1 MVDTVREEGYSAQA
15 LCLNVPLTGE
25 TCEHIAAAG
34 SFDILMN
41 KGRLSGANA
50 VGNNFKQRLAAG
62 KLLVG
67 SFVKTPS
74 PIIVEILALTG
85 LDCLCLDA
93 EHAPFDR
100 GTLDLGILA
109 ARAAG
114 KDVLVRIPSAS
125 PEYCLNALD
134 CGATGVVVPHVRSAD
149 EARAI
154 VQSCRYGAGGRGY
167 AGSSRAAGYTTLPMA
182 AHLAASAARSIV
194 ILQIEDP
201 EAIDAI
207 DEIAQVPGV
216 DALFVGRVDL
226 TVAYGAD
233 SQDDVRV
240 VAAVA
245 AVCDAGRRHGR
256 PVGMFLARPE
266 DVPSW
271 HAKGANLFLLGSD
284 HGFLLAGAAELL
296 RRCGR

>member
-1 MVDTVREEGYSAQA
+1 MDS
-15 LCLNVPLTGE
+15 
-25 TCEHIAAAG
+25 
-34 SFDILMN
+34 
-41 KGRLSGANA
+41 RLSGANA
-50 VGNNFKQRLAAG
+50 VSDTFKQRLAAG
-62 KLLVG
+62 DLLVG

-74 PIIVEILALTG
+74 PINVEVLALTG

-100 GTLDLGILA
+100 ITLDLCILA

-125 PEYCLNALD
+125 PEHSLNAFD

-154 VQSCRYGAGGRGY
+154 VRACQYGAGGRGY
-167 AGSSRAAGYTTLPMA
+167 AGSSRAAGYTTRPMTE
-182 AHLAASAARSIV
+182 HLSGSAARSTV

-207 DEIAQVPGV
+207 DGIAQVPGV

-233 SQDDVRV
+233 SQDDPRV
-240 VAAVA
+240 LAAVE
-245 AVCDAGRRHGR
+245 AVCAAARRHGR
-256 PVGMFLARPE
+256 PVGMFLSRPG
-266 DVPSW
+266 DVAHW

-284 HGFLLAGAAELL
+284 HGFLLTGAAELL
-296 RRCGR
+296 RQCGRS